1 MLNCSR
7 LLIIILFEI
16 SSFTA
21 LGMQIPPS
29 LYEKCVTGGFEKKP
43 IKDIVH
49 SEAQASTVQQ
59 DGEQKH
65 F

>member
-29 LYEKCVTGGFEKKP
+29 LYEKRVTGGFEKKP

-49 SEAQASTVQQ
+49 SEAQASTVQ
-59 DGEQKH
+59 
-65 F
+65 